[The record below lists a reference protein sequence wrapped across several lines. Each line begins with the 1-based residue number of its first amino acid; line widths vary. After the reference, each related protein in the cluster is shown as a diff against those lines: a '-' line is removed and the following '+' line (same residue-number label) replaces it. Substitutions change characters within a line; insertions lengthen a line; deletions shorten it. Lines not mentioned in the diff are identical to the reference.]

1 MPRTMIVLFL
11 LLIAPAVWA
20 QDSDDSGQ
28 ESTDVIAGE
37 PGDESNATP
46 AETLDDEDDADVDE
60 LYSEED
66 DDVFI
71 PSEDVKFGQSIPFP
85 TDI

>member
-1 MPRTMIVLFL
+1 MRRL
-11 LLIAPAVWA
+11 LLLLLLAFPVWA
-20 QDSDDSGQ
+20 QETEQAEPDAAAESAAESVDPAEQEETEDVDSDD
-28 ESTDVIAGE
+28 V
-37 PGDESNATP
+37 
-46 AETLDDEDDADVDE
+46 LDE

-66 DDVFI
+66 EDVFI

>member
-1 MPRTMIVLFL
+1 MHRL
-11 LLIAPAVWA
+11 LLLLLLAFPVWA
-20 QDSDDSGQ
+20 QETEQAESDTAAERVDSAEQEDTEDIDSDD
-28 ESTDVIAGE
+28 V
-37 PGDESNATP
+37 
-46 AETLDDEDDADVDE
+46 LDE

-66 DDVFI
+66 EDVFI